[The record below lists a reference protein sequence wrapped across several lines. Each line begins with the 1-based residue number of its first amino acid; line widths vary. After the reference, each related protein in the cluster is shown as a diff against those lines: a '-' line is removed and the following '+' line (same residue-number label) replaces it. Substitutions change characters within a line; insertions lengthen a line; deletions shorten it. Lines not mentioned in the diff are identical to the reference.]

1 MERLLTPADIAARY
15 TVTERTARRYMARMP
30 HQTEP
35 LRVSEADL
43 ARWEMNRT
51 IDPEAAPQAHYKA
64 PRRAR
69 IIGDR
74 IPRRK
79 E

>member
-15 TVTERTARRYMARMP
+15 TVTERTARSYMARMP

-51 IDPEAAPQAHYKA
+51 IDPEAAPQAPYK
-64 PRRAR
+64 PLRRAR

>member
-1 MERLLTPADIAARY
+1 MERLLTPADIAERY
-15 TVTERTARRYMARMP
+15 TVTERTARRYMASMP
-30 HQTEP
+30 HLRAP
-35 LRVSEADL
+35 LRVSEAVL
-43 ARWEMNRT
+43 ARWEMDRT
-51 IDPEAAPQAHYKA
+51 IDPEAAPQAPYKA

-74 IPRRK
+74 IPRRR

>member
-1 MERLLTPADIAARY
+1 MERLLTPADIAERFS
-15 TVTERTARRYMARMP
+15 VTERTARRYMARMP
-30 HQTEP
+30 HLMAP

-43 ARWEMNRT
+43 ARWEMDRT
-51 IDPEAAPQAHYKA
+51 IDPEAASQSPYKA

-69 IIGDR
+69 VIGDR